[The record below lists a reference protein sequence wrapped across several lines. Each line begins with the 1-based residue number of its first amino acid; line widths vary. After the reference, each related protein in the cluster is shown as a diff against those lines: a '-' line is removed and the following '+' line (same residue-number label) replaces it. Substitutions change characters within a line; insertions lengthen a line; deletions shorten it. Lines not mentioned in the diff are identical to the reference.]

1 MVVVLAVLE
10 VGREFVVEMVKVM
23 VLVDMV
29 VVVEVVVLVD
39 VVVVVDGVVPPPLP
53 PTPAPPPSSPST
65 ISCSTI
71 SFSSS
76 TLLLFLSSSNT
87 STLLLKS
94 TTSEADTSFSLLKPT
109 LRLQTSVPHSCCC
122 CCCCRRRRRQ
132 DQTSQSVASFCQ
144 NDGFEQFDLVAVK
157 QEKDK
162 DPELIMVAQMKE
174 GGKSANKS
182 PNSPAQ
188 FCKEAV
194 TALWLRGKAPQDG
207 VMVQGWYQASQQE
220 MDEFLGLSL
229 AAAVL
234 SQWRDLPDTEQT
246 EKSKVV
252 RSLCHSCRRVKLRQ
266 IAVVESKPWTTVSDV
281 QLAFGS
287 SARDHRKTF
296 HGLSP
301 DLRQGATRSQETK
314 GFCNA
319 PGGFP
324 RLLVLALLFGVFE
337 GAP

>member
-1 MVVVLAVLE
+1 M
-10 VGREFVVEMVKVM
+10 
-23 VLVDMV
+23 
-29 VVVEVVVLVD
+29 
-39 VVVVVDGVVPPPLP
+39 
-53 PTPAPPPSSPST
+53 
-65 ISCSTI
+65 
-71 SFSSS
+71 
-76 TLLLFLSSSNT
+76 
-87 STLLLKS
+87 
-94 TTSEADTSFSLLKPT
+94 
-109 LRLQTSVPHSCCC
+109 
-122 CCCCRRRRRQ
+122 
-132 DQTSQSVASFCQ
+132 
-144 NDGFEQFDLVAVK
+144 
-157 QEKDK
+157 
-162 DPELIMVAQMKE
+162 
-174 GGKSANKS
+174 
-182 PNSPAQ
+182 
-188 FCKEAV
+188 

-229 AAAVL
+229 AAAVP
-234 SQWRDLPDTEQT
+234 SKWRDLPDTEQT

-252 RSLCHSCRRVKLRQ
+252 RSLCHSCRRVKLHQ

-314 GFCNA
+314 DFCNA